1 MLHLISFGVSSLLRG
16 LDFSSEW
23 RDSFLAAREQMSHN
37 LHILHPSHQTILKIC
52 HNKIYSKLL
61 LVDLS
66 DIRYAYMETIQIFS
80 YVY

>member
-1 MLHLISFGVSSLLRG
+1 MIEQDYPFQLVLMQSQKLAFSSG

-23 RDSFLAAREQMSHN
+23 RDRFLAAREMMRRN

-52 HNKIYSKLL
+52 HNKVYSKLL

-66 DIRYAYMETIQIFS
+66 EIRYVI
-80 YVY
+80 